1 MPKQPEKSDRAVT
14 LRRRAEQQVQSEQR
28 RQHDTSAH
36 PESLEQ
42 LIQELQVHQ
51 LELQIQNEELSRTQ
65 VELEAARDRYADLYD
80 FSPAGHLTLDLQ
92 GNIVEANHRATMLL
106 DEPRAKLIGEPLS
119 RFISS
124 ADQAT
129 FYRHCRMTLTTGLRQ
144 TCEVELHKSADV
156 PHCIHLE
163 SVAINSEPNGRG
175 HWRTA
180 ILDVSDRKRIERE
193 LENKRQQ
200 LEAVIESAMDAI
212 ITVDERH
219 QVVLFNKAA
228 ESMFG
233 CSASAAMGGPLDR
246 FIPQRLRS
254 RHQRHLDGFA
264 STPEAG
270 SSPKVNK
277 KLSSL
282 IGLRADGVEIPL
294 EGSMSRVMVDGRP
307 LFTVILRDV
316 TERKVAEAAIRA
328 SEAFTTAIFD
338 SLSAQVCALDRNGVI
353 LKVNEAWKEFA
364 RQDSAGTMALAGV
377 GDNYLDICRRA
388 IAGGERT
395 VQPILKG
402 IESVLSG
409 SRPTFSAEYA
419 CHLPNDKRWFVMKVT
434 KLLGSEA
441 IVISHT
447 DMSERIRMARA
458 LEDHVVRL
466 AKQQT
471 ELESLAGKL
480 IEAQETERKRIA
492 RELHDDFNQRLAAL
506 SLEIETM
513 ERAAAVS
520 SDSSLAQLRAIRGHV
535 AQLSD
540 DLHDLAYRLHP
551 SLLEHVGLEVAVR
564 DHIEEFTKRT
574 GLPVRLMVRY
584 LPETLSVE
592 TATNFFR
599 VLQESLQNVSR
610 HAAATE
616 VLVRLSGSSRGIGLS
631 VRDNGKGFDSTNLS
645 AHVKGL
651 GLLSMQERMRLLGGF
666 LRIHSLPGKGT
677 KVCAWSA
684 CGKECA

>member
-1 MPKQPEKSDRAVT
+1 
-14 LRRRAEQQVQSEQR
+14 
-28 RQHDTSAH
+28 
-36 PESLEQ
+36 
-42 LIQELQVHQ
+42 
-51 LELQIQNEELSRTQ
+51 
-65 VELEAARDRYADLYD
+65 
-80 FSPAGHLTLDLQ
+80 
-92 GNIVEANHRATMLL
+92 
-106 DEPRAKLIGEPLS
+106 
-119 RFISS
+119 
-124 ADQAT
+124 
-129 FYRHCRMTLTTGLRQ
+129 MTLTTGLRQ
-144 TCEVELHKSADV
+144 TCVLELHKAADG
-156 PHCIHLE
+156 PRCLHLE
-163 SVAINSEPNGRG
+163 SLAIHSELSGRG
-175 HWRTA
+175 QWRMA
-180 ILDVSDRKRIERE
+180 MLDVSDRKRIEHE
-193 LENKRQQ
+193 LEVKRQQ

-219 QVVLFNKAA
+219 HIVLFNKAA

-233 CSASAAMGGPLDR
+233 CSASAAIGGPLDR
-246 FIPQRLRS
+246 FIPPRLRS
-254 RHQRHLDGFA
+254 SHQRHLDA
-264 STPEAG
+264 LVSTPEAG
-270 SSPKVNK
+270 LSRKLNK
-277 KLSSL
+277 KISSL
-282 IGLRADGVEIPL
+282 IGLRADGAEFPL

-316 TERKVAEAAIRA
+316 TERKVAEAAMRA
-328 SEAFTTAIFD
+328 NEAFTTAIFD
-338 SLSAQVCALDRNGVI
+338 SLSAQVCALDRNGII

-364 RQDSAGTMALAGV
+364 RQNSAGTMALAGV

-388 IAGGERT
+388 IAGGEGT

-402 IESVLSG
+402 IQSVLSG
-409 SRPTFSAEYA
+409 SRSTFCAEYA
-419 CHLPNDKRWFVMKVT
+419 CHSPTDKRWFVMKVT

-441 IVISHT
+441 VVISHT

-513 ERAAAVS
+513 ERAAAGSPES
-520 SDSSLAQLRAIRGHV
+520 SRAQLKTIRGHV

-574 GLPVRLMVRY
+574 GLPVQLIVRY
-584 LPETLSVE
+584 LPEKVSVE

-599 VLQESLQNVSR
+599 VLQESLQNVSK

-616 VLVRLSGSSRGIGLS
+616 VLVKLSGSSRGIGLS
-631 VRDNGKGFDSTNLS
+631 VRDNGKGFDSASLS
-645 AHVKGL
+645 AHTKGL

-684 CGKECA
+684 CGKERA